1 MTMDAFGL
9 KREDL
14 IDGMGEPAGAS
25 KAISEALDSQ
35 INWFI

>member
-9 KREDL
+9 KHEDL
-14 IDGMGEPAGAS
+14 IDGMEPPAGAS
-25 KAISEALDSQ
+25 KAISEALESQ

>member
-1 MTMDAFGL
+1 MDAFGL

-14 IDGMGEPAGAS
+14 RDEMEEPAGAS

>member
-1 MTMDAFGL
+1 MDAFGL

-14 IDGMGEPAGAS
+14 IDGMEPPAGAS
-25 KAISEALDSQ
+25 MAIDSALDSQ